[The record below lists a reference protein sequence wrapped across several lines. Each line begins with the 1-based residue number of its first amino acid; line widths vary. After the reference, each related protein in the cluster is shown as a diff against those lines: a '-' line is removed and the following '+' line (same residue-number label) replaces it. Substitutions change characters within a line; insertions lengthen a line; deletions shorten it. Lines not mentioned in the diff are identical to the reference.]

1 MCFKS
6 LINVKYYI
14 CAKAWSQKE
23 VAVNH
28 FNTNRK
34 EKKKISYFFY
44 WNKSTVNPAFTGNS
58 STNASTT
65 ITVSATTVNQN
76 SASTVSASNATQLT
90 ATTSGANNATSPLAT
105 TSQQG

>member
-34 EKKKISYFFY
+34 KKKKISYFL
-44 WNKSTVNPAFTGNS
+44 TG
-58 STNASTT
+58 
-65 ITVSATTVNQN
+65 IKV
-76 SASTVSASNATQLT
+76 QLILHLQVT
-90 ATTSGANNATSPLAT
+90 LLQMLPLQ
-105 TSQQG
+105 SLSRRQQQIKTRHQP

>member
-34 EKKKISYFFY
+34 EKKKISYFF
-44 WNKSTVNPAFTGNS
+44 TG
-58 STNASTT
+58 
-65 ITVSATTVNQN
+65 IKV
-76 SASTVSASNATQLT
+76 QLILHLQVT
-90 ATTSGANNATSPLAT
+90 LLQMLPLQ
-105 TSQQG
+105 SLSRRQQ

>member
-14 CAKAWSQKE
+14 CAKAWSQKV

-34 EKKKISYFFY
+34 EKKKISYFF
-44 WNKSTVNPAFTGNS
+44 TG
-58 STNASTT
+58 
-65 ITVSATTVNQN
+65 IKV
-76 SASTVSASNATQLT
+76 QLILHLQVT
-90 ATTSGANNATSPLAT
+90 LLQMLPLQ
-105 TSQQG
+105 SLSRRQQ

>member
-34 EKKKISYFFY
+34 EKKKISYFF
-44 WNKSTVNPAFTGNS
+44 TG
-58 STNASTT
+58 
-65 ITVSATTVNQN
+65 IKV
-76 SASTVSASNATQLT
+76 QLILHLQVT
-90 ATTSGANNATSPLAT
+90 LLQMLPLQPL
-105 TSQQG
+105 SRRQQ

>member
-14 CAKAWSQKE
+14 CANAWSQKE

-34 EKKKISYFFY
+34 EKKKISYFF
-44 WNKSTVNPAFTGNS
+44 TG
-58 STNASTT
+58 
-65 ITVSATTVNQN
+65 IKV
-76 SASTVSASNATQLT
+76 QLILHLQVT
-90 ATTSGANNATSPLAT
+90 LLQMLPLQ
-105 TSQQG
+105 SLSRRQQ

>member
-28 FNTNRK
+28 FLNTNRK
-34 EKKKISYFFY
+34 EKKKISYFF
-44 WNKSTVNPAFTGNS
+44 TG
-58 STNASTT
+58 
-65 ITVSATTVNQN
+65 IKV
-76 SASTVSASNATQLT
+76 QLILHLQVT
-90 ATTSGANNATSPLAT
+90 LLQMLPLQ
-105 TSQQG
+105 SLSRRQQ

>member
-34 EKKKISYFFY
+34 EKKKISYFL
-44 WNKSTVNPAFTGNS
+44 TG
-58 STNASTT
+58 
-65 ITVSATTVNQN
+65 IKV
-76 SASTVSASNATQLT
+76 QLILHLQVT
-90 ATTSGANNATSPLAT
+90 LLQMLPLQ
-105 TSQQG
+105 SLSRRQQQIKTRHQP

>member
-34 EKKKISYFFY
+34 EKKKISYFFTGIKVVY
-44 WNKSTVNPAFTGNS
+44 PAFKGNS

>member
-14 CAKAWSQKE
+14 CAKAWSQKV

-34 EKKKISYFFY
+34 EKIKISYFF
-44 WNKSTVNPAFTGNS
+44 TG
-58 STNASTT
+58 
-65 ITVSATTVNQN
+65 IKV
-76 SASTVSASNATQLT
+76 QLILHLQVT
-90 ATTSGANNATSPLAT
+90 LLQMLPLQ
-105 TSQQG
+105 SLSRRQQ

>member
-6 LINVKYYI
+6 IINVKYYI

-34 EKKKISYFFY
+34 EKKKISYFF
-44 WNKSTVNPAFTGNS
+44 TG
-58 STNASTT
+58 
-65 ITVSATTVNQN
+65 IKV
-76 SASTVSASNATQLT
+76 QLILHLQVT
-90 ATTSGANNATSPLAT
+90 LLQMLPLQ
-105 TSQQG
+105 SLSRRQQ

>member
-6 LINVKYYI
+6 LINVKYHI

-34 EKKKISYFFY
+34 EKKKISYFF
-44 WNKSTVNPAFTGNS
+44 TG
-58 STNASTT
+58 
-65 ITVSATTVNQN
+65 IKV
-76 SASTVSASNATQLT
+76 QLILHLQVT
-90 ATTSGANNATSPLAT
+90 LLQMLPLQ
-105 TSQQG
+105 SLSRRQQ